1 MTALRRQA
9 PQHGRDPDASP
20 TIQSPSPD
28 RATSGLPSVTPNP
41 TPVSIANET
50 VLNVLQAATA
60 PYCLGDLP
68 ADPGRSLDLD
78 EIMASV
84 GLGNTSNNCAY
95 TPLPPDNLF
104 DDITLPQLPPLLY
117 GVELLPEEPALDN
130 KSNASPMLSPQS
142 EYSDLADVLDLAG
155 KFEEAGSDAD
165 SANTGQ
171 TILAKQELPRVG
183 SEAPFEL
190 PHIPLDLPQPD
201 NSTLPPPPHI
211 RFYESLALDLHRAF
225 GLTRAG
231 VEYMLK
237 SIDWSLG
244 DTGVVEPRSKGV
256 QGSTSPGLSKTLPA
270 LLKRAQIESF
280 GDKYAVCP
288 NVDCS
293 HLVLALTLPCAT
305 QSYCK
310 GCSSSLTKLRRQR
323 IGAPPRYDPKLTY
336 THHSLIVQLVRL
348 LSRPEIIAAIRNHK
362 AHLSRPGRDWDLKE
376 DIQDGRVWSGM
387 KGPDGKSFFTP
398 DGDEIGLILALNC
411 IDCRWNPENII
422 LIGTIPGPVETKTDQ
437 LANFLD
443 PLIDELLILWNNPE
457 TVLPTAPGKHVCLI
471 KAALVICICDAPAA
485 QKLSGTQGVTGTY
498 FCTRCWCHK
507 DELGNMEK
515 EHDARTTTKHCKAAV
530 TYSTLQT
537 EAKCTE
543 FMKTRT
549 YFGAAGGYCHT
560 ALLWLPYW
568 NGPRMVVVDPMHCM
582 FLGSFL
588 GVVKWQ
594 LQKIWVK
601 FQHMREGDGFEI
613 DMLHNIVQ
621 SAQLPNFL
629 GRPPPHTGTKQGGS
643 LTADQLRT
651 LISVIFPIAIPVI
664 WDSIDKESANQQAL
678 EEYWCQKAEHA
689 CLVAEREAI
698 KKATGANTLTLP
710 PLPDAPR
717 APCCPRKAKKREV
730 IRANQPVYPDNQ
742 YLQQCVNY

>member
-1 MTALRRQA
+1 MTDGHCSLRRPAPSSSRSKRRRIQESDAESSDGDDVPQSWIPFIQESDAESSDGDDVPQSWIPCHCARHAGRRIQVHLRQRCEFSRAMTALRRQA

-50 VLNVLQAATA
+50 VLDVLQAATA
-60 PYCLGDLP
+60 PYRLGDLP

-84 GLGNTSNNCAY
+84 GLGNTSNDRAY
-95 TPLPPDNLF
+95 TPLPPDDLF
-104 DDITLPQLPPLLY
+104 DDITLPQLPPSLY

-130 KSNASPMLSPQS
+130 ESNASPMLSPRS
-142 EYSDLADVLDLAG
+142 EYSDLADVSDSAG
-155 KFEEAGSDAD
+155 EFEEAGSDAD

-171 TILAKQELPRVG
+171 TILAEQELPRVG

-293 HLVLALTLPCAT
+293 HLVLASTLPRAT

-362 AHLSRPGRDWDLKE
+362 AHLSRPGRDRDLKE

-398 DGDEIGLILALNC
+398 DGDEIGLILALDWFNSTTMVGSRSHSTGV
-411 IDCRWNPENII
+411 ISMAVANLPPDLRWNPENII

-457 TVLPTAPGKHVCLI
+457 TVLPTAPGEHVCLI

-485 QKLSGTQGVTGTY
+485 
-498 FCTRCWCHK
+498 
-507 DELGNMEK
+507 
-515 EHDARTTTKHCKAAV
+515 
-530 TYSTLQT
+530 
-537 EAKCTE
+537 
-543 FMKTRT
+543 
-549 YFGAAGGYCHT
+549 
-560 ALLWLPYW
+560 
-568 NGPRMVVVDPMHCM
+568 
-582 FLGSFL
+582 
-588 GVVKWQ
+588 
-594 LQKIWVK
+594 
-601 FQHMREGDGFEI
+601 
-613 DMLHNIVQ
+613 
-621 SAQLPNFL
+621 
-629 GRPPPHTGTKQGGS
+629 
-643 LTADQLRT
+643 
-651 LISVIFPIAIPVI
+651 
-664 WDSIDKESANQQAL
+664 
-678 EEYWCQKAEHA
+678 
-689 CLVAEREAI
+689 
-698 KKATGANTLTLP
+698 
-710 PLPDAPR
+710 
-717 APCCPRKAKKREV
+717 
-730 IRANQPVYPDNQ
+730 
-742 YLQQCVNY
+742 